1 MKLRPSLDTNLY
13 LMDYQANALDFA
25 KRHGVKLNVIDYWY
39 GIMPYWGDGVTR
51 CVFTMQIARDHKRYT
66 FKFGQSI
73 AAGAQEPTMYD
84 VLARLQKYDVGDLA
98 DFCADFGYEPNKQA
112 RETYKAVC
120 REWRAVERLFGDI
133 IEELRGIQ

>member
-1 MKLRPSLDTNLY
+1 
-13 LMDYQANALDFA
+13 MDYQANALDFA

-73 AAGAQEPTMYD
+73 AAGAQDPTMYD
-84 VLARLQKYDVGDLA
+84 VLACLTKYDPGTFEN
-98 DFCADFGYEPNKQA
+98 FCSDYGYDTDSRSAE
-112 RETYKAVC
+112 RTYKAVC
-120 REWRAVERLFGDI
+120 KEWQAVERLFGDI
-133 IEELRGIQ
+133 IEELQEIQ